1 MKVVS
6 RWSLG
11 VLFLLFSLVGCGTS
25 RPLMPVPESLE
36 ATSDVMQVQR
46 RQTLGPLRFG
56 DWQVTHFKRI
66 GFPRSSRWRTGTEP
80 ISFSKS
86 RGKAAYE
93 FVMTSGDAEVECNC
107 RFERVRREL
116 GIGRLGDTTLTYQES
131 LDCELQRIG
140 DDEPW
145 RLFVEGSLA
154 IGGQGYTGTL
164 AQGSRSLSLE
174 PNHVIEGLGRV
185 PGPPMGYLF
194 VREGERI
201 ASAELIGRGHVRI
214 GDDAGVDRDVIATAA
229 AALLMQPTVD

>member
-1 MKVVS
+1 VKVVI

-11 VLFLLFSLVGCGTS
+11 VLFLVSFVACGTS

-56 DWQVTHFKRI
+56 DWQVTHFRKR
-66 GFPRSSRWRTGTEP
+66 GFPSRSRWSTGTEP

-93 FVMTSGDAEVECNC
+93 FVMTSSDREEWECSC
-107 RFERVRREL
+107 RFERVRRDL
-116 GIGRLGDTTLTYQES
+116 GVGWLGDATLTYEES
-131 LDCELQRIG
+131 LDCELQRAG
-140 DDEPW
+140 EEPW
-145 RLFVEGSLA
+145 RLQIDGSLA
-154 IGGQGYTGTL
+154 IGGQGFTGTL
-164 AQGSRSLSLE
+164 VQGSRTLSLE

-194 VREGERI
+194 LREGEEV
-201 ASAELIGRGHVRI
+201 ASAELIMPGHVRI
-214 GDDAGVDRDVIATAA
+214 SDGAGDDRDLIATAA
-229 AALLMQPTVD
+229 AALLMQPSVD